1 MLNEEECELF
11 LTTLESSGTFC
22 PTVHFNYPGSST
34 KVFEVDQAGLIQGL
48 VPPNGH
54 VMILRLQFQSNL
66 SLNLHKFK

>member
-22 PTVHFNYPGSST
+22 PTVYFNYPGSST
-34 KVFEVDQAGLIQGL
+34 KVFEVGQAGLIQGL

-54 VMILRLQFQSNL
+54 VMILRLQFSVKPFPQPP
-66 SLNLHKFK
+66 